1 VQASALTFSSFQ
13 WVSPAK
19 KLKIKEKL
27 QSKFSSPQECFK
39 DLDCDGGGSL
49 DRSEIAKGLRSVG
62 IWLHPSELF
71 ALLEFLDEDGS
82 GSVELDEMETF
93 WNSVE
98 TLPDENLDD
107 VQQYLQ
113 GSL

>member
-1 VQASALTFSSFQ
+1 M
-13 WVSPAK
+13 
-19 KLKIKEKL
+19 KIKEKL
-27 QSKFSSPQECFK
+27 QDKFSSAQECFNE
-39 DLDCDGGGSL
+39 LDCDGGGSL
-49 DRSEIAKGLRSVG
+49 DRTEIAKGLRSVG

-82 GSVELDEMETF
+82 GSVEIDEMESF

-98 TLPDENLDD
+98 KVPDENLCDL
-107 VQQYLQ
+107 QQYLQ

>member
-1 VQASALTFSSFQ
+1 MQ

-27 QSKFSSPQECFK
+27 QEKFSTAQDCFS

-49 DRSEIAKGLRSVG
+49 DRTEIAKGLRGVG

-82 GSVELDEMETF
+82 GSVEIDEMESF
-93 WNSVE
+93 WNAVESV
-98 TLPDENLDD
+98 PYENLHD
-107 VQQYLQ
+107 VEQYCD
-113 GSL
+113 

>member
-1 VQASALTFSSFQ
+1 MQ

-27 QSKFSSPQECFK
+27 QEKFSTAQDCFSE
-39 DLDCDGGGSL
+39 LDCDGGGSL
-49 DRSEIAKGLRSVG
+49 DRTEIAKGLRGVG

-82 GSVELDEMETF
+82 GSVELDEMESF

-98 TLPDENLDD
+98 SLPDENLQDT
-107 VQQYLQ
+107 QRYLQ